1 MNDHWLFIGAGYGIT
16 WATLGWYL
24 LRLRRR
30 EREAAALSWEREAA
44 ASSGNGKGA

>member
-16 WATLGWYL
+16 WVTLCWYL

-30 EREAAALSWEREAA
+30 ERAAAP
-44 ASSGNGKGA
+44 ASGPGGEGAGAGGTG

>member
-1 MNDHWLFIGAGYGIT
+1 MNDHWLFIGAGYGIA

-30 EREAAALSWEREAA
+30 ERTAAA
-44 ASSGNGKGA
+44 ASRGAGEGARAGGPG